1 MANDRASAEDLRAY
15 SKTVIDHFQH
25 PRNAGSLDNA
35 NAVGED
41 RNPVC
46 GDHMKL
52 MLRIEADTI
61 AAASFQT
68 RGCPAAIATSSMA
81 TVMLT
86 DLPIDD
92 AAQLNRQDF
101 VDAVGGL
108 PKSKVHCSVLAAAA
122 LKRALDD
129 YHQRRLASES
139 A

>member
-1 MANDRASAEDLRAY
+1 MPTEDLCAY
-15 SKTVIDHFQH
+15 SDIVIDHFQH
-25 PRNAGSLDNA
+25 PRNAGELEDA

-52 MLRIEADTI
+52 LLRIENGAI
-61 AAASFQT
+61 AEARFQT

-81 TVMLT
+81 TVVLT
-86 DLPIDD
+86 NMGVDD
-92 AAQLNRQDF
+92 AAKLTRQDF

-108 PKSKVHCSVLAAAA
+108 PKAKIHCSVLAAAA
-122 LKRALDD
+122 LKKALAH
-129 YHQRRLASES
+129 YQALAGPS

>member
-1 MANDRASAEDLRAY
+1 MPTEDLRAY
-15 SKTVIDHFQH
+15 SEIVIDHFQH
-25 PRNAGSLDNA
+25 PRNAGLLEDA

-52 MLRIEADTI
+52 MLRIENDAI
-61 AAASFQT
+61 AEARFQT

-81 TVMLT
+81 TVVLT
-86 DLPIDD
+86 DMKIDE
-92 AAQLNRQDF
+92 AAKLKRQDF

-108 PKSKVHCSVLAAAA
+108 PKAKIHCSVLAAAA
-122 LKRALDD
+122 LKKALADYRERASSDL
-129 YHQRRLASES
+129 S

>member
-1 MANDRASAEDLRAY
+1 MPSDDLHAY
-15 SKTVIDHFQH
+15 SEIVIDHFRQ
-25 PRNAGSLDNA
+25 PRNAGVLEDA

-52 MLRIEADTI
+52 MLRIADGAIAEAR
-61 AAASFQT
+61 FQT

-81 TVMLT
+81 TVVLT
-86 DLPIDD
+86 DMRVDA
-92 AAQLNRQDF
+92 AAQLTRQDF

-108 PKSKVHCSVLAAAA
+108 PKAKIHCSVLAAAA
-122 LKRALDD
+122 LKKALAD
-129 YHQRRLASES
+129 YRERQDA

>member
-1 MANDRASAEDLRAY
+1 MPDADLRAY
-15 SKTVIDHFQH
+15 SDIVIDHFQH
-25 PRNAGSLDNA
+25 PRNAGPLDDA

-52 MLRIEADTI
+52 MLRIDAEEIAEAR
-61 AAASFQT
+61 FQT

-81 TVMLT
+81 TVVLT
-86 DLPIDD
+86 GMTVAD
-92 AAQLNRQDF
+92 AARLKRQDF

-108 PKSKVHCSVLAAAA
+108 PKAKIHCSVLAAAA
-122 LKRALDD
+122 LKKALAD
-129 YHQRRLASES
+129 YQSPSPTGES

>member
-1 MANDRASAEDLRAY
+1 MPTEDLRAY
-15 SKTVIDHFQH
+15 SEIVIDHFQH
-25 PRNAGSLDNA
+25 PRNAGPLEDA

-52 MLRIEADTI
+52 MLRIENDAI
-61 AAASFQT
+61 AEARFQT

-81 TVMLT
+81 TVVLT
-86 DLPIDD
+86 DMKIDE
-92 AAQLNRQDF
+92 AAKLKRQDF

-108 PKSKVHCSVLAAAA
+108 PKAKIHCSVLAAAA
-122 LKRALDD
+122 LKKALADYRERASSDL
-129 YHQRRLASES
+129 S